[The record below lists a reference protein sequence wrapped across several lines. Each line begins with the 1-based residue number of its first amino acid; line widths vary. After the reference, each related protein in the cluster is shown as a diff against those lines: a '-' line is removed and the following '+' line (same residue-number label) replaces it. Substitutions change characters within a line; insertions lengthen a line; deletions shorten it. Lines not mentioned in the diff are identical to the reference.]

1 MCYHNCAM
9 ACYVSHIDQDTWT
22 YLCLDFYLFHDKA
35 QRTEQGNLL
44 GKACLYSKSVRPFAG
59 QWTRSGSND
68 GRERTMARHVSQID
82 HQPDKKKNG
91 IPGHCV
97 LPLQLGAMAK
107 VREQRHR
114 PPRESHW
121 PEDLAHRSQ
130 TWVMW
135 KSWCWKKRKNR
146 WQCWFW

>member
-59 QWTRSGSND
+59 Q
-68 GRERTMARHVSQID
+68 
-82 HQPDKKKNG
+82 
-91 IPGHCV
+91 
-97 LPLQLGAMAK
+97 
-107 VREQRHR
+107 
-114 PPRESHW
+114 
-121 PEDLAHRSQ
+121 
-130 TWVMW
+130 
-135 KSWCWKKRKNR
+135 
-146 WQCWFW
+146 

>member
-59 QWTRSGSND
+59 QWTRLGSND

-82 HQPDKKKNG
+82 HKPDKKKNG

-121 PEDLAHRSQ
+121 PEDPAHHSQ
-130 TWVMW
+130 TWIMW

-146 WQCWFW
+146 WQCWLW